1 MAQNPMKSAID
12 ASKDV
17 AQQAQ
22 DRLEAL
28 VKELSRTTEE
38 QSAQMQQAVQDLRQR
53 SRENSERVADLVD
66 RRIKSQLS
74 ALGIATK
81 SDIKR
86 LEKKIDTLQRA
97 AAKKAAAKTT
107 AKKAAAK
114 KTTAKK
120 ATAKKAAAEPA
131 PPA

>member
-66 RRIKSQLS
+66 RRIKGQLS

-81 SDIKR
+81 ADIKR

-97 AAKKAAAKTT
+97 AAKKAAAKKTT

-120 ATAKKAAAEPA
+120 AAAEPA

>member
-17 AQQAQ
+17 TQKAQ

-28 VKELSRTTEE
+28 LREFAKTTEE

-53 SRENSERVADLVD
+53 SRDNSERVAELVD
-66 RRIKSQLS
+66 RQIKSQLS

-81 SDIKR
+81 ADIKR
-86 LEKKIDTLQRA
+86 LEKKIDTLQKA
-97 AAKKAAAKTT
+97 GPQSTKGSAAKKP
-107 AKKAAAK
+107 AAK
-114 KTTAKK
+114 KSAAKK
-120 ATAKKAAAEPA
+120 SAAKKSASA
-131 PPA
+131 